1 MRRMSAAAEPQ
12 LILIAAVAR
21 NGVIGNK
28 GGLVFHDPIDQRH
41 FRQATLGSPVV
52 MGRKT
57 WESLPERFRPLP
69 GRRNIVVS
77 RNPMLALRGAELAPG
92 VEDALELAAADAP
105 RVFVMGGAELYAQA
119 LPYAD
124 VLLLTEVDAD
134 LEGDTHF
141 PEWDHRLFKRV
152 AREEHQAG
160 DGTRFAITTYERQ
173 EP

>member
-1 MRRMSAAAEPQ
+1 MSAAAEPQ

-21 NGVIGNK
+21 NGVIGK
-28 GGLVFHDPIDQRH
+28 GGGLVFQDPIDQRH

-77 RNPMLALRGAELAPG
+77 RNPMLALRGAELAPSL
-92 VEDALELAAADAP
+92 EDALELAAADAP

-124 VLLLTEVDAD
+124 ALMLTEVDAD
-134 LEGDTHF
+134 LEGDTWF
-141 PEWDHRLFKRV
+141 PAWDRRLFKPV
-152 AREEHQAG
+152 AREEHRSG
-160 DGTRFAITTYERQ
+160 DGTPFTITTYERQ
-173 EP
+173 EA

>member
-1 MRRMSAAAEPQ
+1 MQRMNAAAEPQ

-21 NGVIGNK
+21 NGVIGHR
-28 GGLVFHDPIDQRH
+28 GGLVFNDPIDQRH

-57 WESLPERFRPLP
+57 WESLPARFRPLP

-77 RNPMLALRGAELAPG
+77 RNPMLALRGAEPAPSL
-92 VEDALELAAADAP
+92 EDALELAAADAP

-124 VLLLTEVDAD
+124 TLLLTEIDAD
-134 LEGDTHF
+134 LEGDTFF
-141 PEWDHRLFKRV
+141 PEWDRRLFKPV
-152 AREEHQAG
+152 AREEHRSA
-160 DGTRFAITTYERQ
+160 DGTRFTISTYARQ
-173 EP
+173 EA

>member
-1 MRRMSAAAEPQ
+1 MHSMSDASAPQ

-21 NGVIGNK
+21 NGVIGRA
-28 GGLVFHDPIDQRH
+28 GGLVFNDPIDQRH
-41 FRQATLGSPVV
+41 FRQATLGCPVV

-77 RNPMLALRGAELAPG
+77 RNPMLTLRGAELAPSL
-92 VEDALELAAADAP
+92 EDALELAAAVSP
-105 RVFVMGGAELYAQA
+105 RVFVIGGAELYAQA

-124 VLLLTEVDAD
+124 ALLLTEVDAD

-141 PEWDHRLFKRV
+141 PPWDRQLFQPTASERHEGSGGV
-152 AREEHQAG
+152 PF
-160 DGTRFAITTYERQ
+160 TITTYSRQ
-173 EP
+173 ET

>member
-1 MRRMSAAAEPQ
+1 MRRMNAAAEPQ
-12 LILIAAVAR
+12 LVLIAAVAR
-21 NGVIGNK
+21 NGVIGK
-28 GGLVFHDPIDQRH
+28 QGGLVFSDPIDQRH

-77 RNPMLALRGAELAPG
+77 RNPMLVLRGAELAPSL
-92 VEDALELAAADAP
+92 EDALELAAAHAP
-105 RVFVMGGAELYAQA
+105 RVFVIGGAQLYAQA

-124 VLLLTEVDAD
+124 QLMLTEIEAD
-134 LEGDTHF
+134 LEGDTFF
-141 PEWDHRLFKRV
+141 PRWDPTLFRPK
-152 AREEHQAG
+152 AREAHLAS

-173 EP
+173 AS